1 MLRFGKWVLVSM
13 ICSSIPVLA
22 MAQAGSSGLQR
33 QGGVG
38 RFNDESTP
46 PEVLR
51 ASSLPYRG
59 RAIAYAETTP
69 VREWPAPPIAKPAVE
84 VQNYVELIEIKNAD
98 HLNPFMPGAGAGAS
112 TFFEDP
118 LLRQGGHH
126 TPLAMPTPSLVF
138 AGPSGDDRFTLF
150 GNRVTPPDT
159 QGDVGIAHYVSMVN
173 GPVGIYNKTTGA
185 LAVPQFKLSTLFS
198 SLPSG
203 NLCRTTDLGDPIVL
217 FDPLAQRWL
226 VSQFAFP
233 NPADPTVQPW
243 FECIAVSKTSDPTGA
258 WYVWGFQTPN
268 NGGFPDYPKLGV
280 WTDAYYMT
288 THQNGF
294 LAPPAAAGRGTGFF
308 AFDRD
313 KMLAGDPNATY
324 IYFDRPTPGE
334 GGIIPADIDSMN
346 PPPPGNAATMIRY
359 TADEFGGS
367 FIDGVLPYQF
377 VPDFETPANSTL
389 TVLPAVPVAAFDA
402 RQPTG
407 RTDIEQPSPAT
418 SANNLDS
425 LNDRAMFR
433 VSYRNLGSTSA
444 PVNSYTMAWG
454 VNVSGVNPTGAAQ
467 FTSGVRWVE
476 LRRDGAGVFSVRDQG
491 THAASNIDGATGT
504 NYWMPHIAQDAQGNV
519 AVGYSESST
528 SIFPTISWAGRTGS
542 SPAGTLNEG
551 SATMFAGTGIQNS
564 TSSRWGD
571 YSSMSIDPVDD
582 CTFYY
587 HTETRL
593 AAANAVSGNWSTQV
607 GAFKFPTCTS
617 NLTRGNLTVNVT
629 ACVTGAAVPNA
640 IVDAGNGYVAGTDA
654 TGQATLTMVTGSY
667 TVVGSVPN
675 AGSTPANVTITDGGN
690 AVLNICLLGQPV
702 VQSTSFTLT
711 SESFSPANG
720 AIDPGET
727 VTVEIPVTNN
737 GLGNGTDIVGTLQA
751 TGGVTAPG
759 PAQSYGALAVGNS
772 ATRSFTFTANPALSC
787 GSIVTMTVQF
797 ADGPL
802 NLGNRTYVTPT
813 GIFAGTL
820 TQTVSYTGPAVAV
833 PDNNLTGVNVTL
845 PVSGLSGTITDLNF
859 RFDQAAA
866 GTCDATLANANA
878 AMDHTFIGDLI
889 FKLTGPSGANA
900 SIMQNRGGTRENI
913 CQTLLDDENGFP
925 ALSTISSTTGQTV
938 SGNFTPDV
946 ALSVFDSLNPNGN
959 WVLNIVDNGA
969 ADVGSMRRFSLI
981 MDLEQRTC
989 AGAIPDGLFTD
1000 GFEN

>member
-1 MLRFGKWVLVSM
+1 MGRIGKWVFVTVV
-13 ICSSIPVLA
+13 CTGIPALA
-22 MAQAGSSGLQR
+22 VAQAETSGLQR

-38 RFNDESTP
+38 AYTDESTP

-51 ASSLPYRG
+51 TSSLPYRG
-59 RAIAYAETTP
+59 KAIAFAETQP
-69 VREWPAPPIAKPAVE
+69 VRDWPAPPIAKPAVE

-98 HLNPFMPGAGAGAS
+98 HLNPFVPGAGAGAS
-112 TFFEDP
+112 AFFTDP
-118 LLRQGGHH
+118 LLRLNVHH
-126 TPLAMPTPSLVF
+126 APLAMPSPSLVF
-138 AGPSGDDRFTLF
+138 AGPSGDDRFALF

-173 GPVGIYNKTTGA
+173 GPIGIYNKTTGA
-185 LAVPQFKLSTLFS
+185 LSVPQFKLSTLFS
-198 SLPSG
+198 SLPPG
-203 NLCRTTDLGDPIVL
+203 NLCRTNDDGDPIVL
-217 FDPLAQRWL
+217 FDPLAQRWV
-226 VSQFAFP
+226 VSQFALASTSSP
-233 NPADPTVQPW
+233 PW

-258 WYVWGFQTPN
+258 WYVWGFQTPD
-268 NGGFPDYPKLGV
+268 NGGFPDYPKMGV

-294 LAPPAAAGRGTGFF
+294 LAPPSAAGRGTGFF
-308 AFDRD
+308 AFDRN

-334 GGIIPADIDSMN
+334 GGIIPSDIDGMN

-377 VPDFETPANSTL
+377 VPDFTSPANSTL
-389 TVLPAVPVAAFDA
+389 TVLPAVAVAAFDA
-402 RQPTG
+402 RQPSG
-407 RTDIEQPSPAT
+407 RTDIEQPAPAT
-418 SANNLDS
+418 AANNLDA

-433 VSYRNLGSTSA
+433 VSYRNLGTIAA
-444 PVNSYTMAWG
+444 PINSYTMAWG
-454 VNVSGVNPTGAAQ
+454 VNVSGVNPTGALQ

-519 AVGYSESST
+519 ALGYSESST
-528 SIFPTISWAGRTGS
+528 TTFPTISWAGRTGS
-542 SPAGTLNEG
+542 SPASTLNEG

-593 AAANAVSGNWSTQV
+593 AAANASSGAWSTQV

-617 NLTRGNLTVNVT
+617 NLTRGTLTVNVT
-629 ACVTGAAVPNA
+629 ACSGGAPVPNA
-640 IVDAGNGYVAGTDA
+640 IVNAGNGYVAGTNA
-654 TGQATLTMVTGSY
+654 SGQAILTMVTGNY
-667 TVVGSVPN
+667 TVVGNITN

-690 AVLNICLLGQPV
+690 AILNICLTGQPV
-702 VQSTSFTLT
+702 VQSNSFTVT
-711 SESFSPANG
+711 AESFNPPNG

-727 VTVEIPVTNN
+727 VTVDIPVTNN
-737 GLGNGTDIVGTLQA
+737 GLGDATDIVGTLQA

-759 PAQSYGALAVGNS
+759 AAQSYGALTVGGS
-772 ATRSFTFTANPALSC
+772 ATRSFTFTASPSLAC
-787 GSIVTMTVQF
+787 GNRVTMTVQF

-802 NLGNRTYVTPT
+802 NLGNRTYVATT
-813 GIFAGTL
+813 GVVTGSS
-820 TQTVSYTGPAVAV
+820 TQTVSYTGPAVTV
-833 PDNNLTGVNVTL
+833 PDNNLTGVNITL
-845 PVSGLSGTITDLNF
+845 PVSGLTGSITDLNF
-859 RFDQAAA
+859 RFDQAPS
-866 GTCDATLANANA
+866 GTCDATLANANS
-878 AMDHTFIGDLI
+878 AMDHTFVGDLI
-889 FKLTGPSGANA
+889 FKLTAPSGANV
-900 SIMQNRGGTRENI
+900 SVMQNRGGTRENI
-913 CQTLLDDENGFP
+913 CQTLLDDDNGFP
-925 ALSTISSTTGQTV
+925 ALSTLSNTSGQTV
-938 SGNFTPDV
+938 SGNFAPD
-946 ALSVFDSLNPNGN
+946 APLSVFDTLDPNGN
-959 WVLNIVDNGA
+959 WVLNVVDNA
-969 ADVGSMRRFSLI
+969 NADTGSMRRFSI
-981 MDLEQRTC
+981 VMDLEQRTC
-989 AGAIPDGLFTD
+989 VGALADGLFAN